1 MRIIIGL
8 ALATLFLAGCSS
20 RESKAVDV
28 CAEEIAK
35 KFTDKTF
42 EVDKKEM
49 LANVKPEGDDML
61 RIVSSITFDPGLP
74 REVKQTVDCK
84 VRVTGDNMEVI
95 SVQFIW

>member
-1 MRIIIGL
+1 MRLIIGM
-8 ALATLFLAGCSS
+8 ALATVFLAGCGSK
-20 RESKAVDV
+20 ESKAVDV
-28 CAEEIAK
+28 CAAEIAQK
-35 KFTDKTF
+35 ITDKTF
-42 EVDKKEM
+42 EIDKKEM

-84 VRVTGDNMEVI
+84 LRVTGDSMEVI